1 MKTLIYI
8 IAVMLMSCEKENPKE
23 HEQIYANWTLVKVTT
38 GFSPAENY
46 DAKDIVWHFSS
57 NSELTITN
65 NISLSKNSNVT
76 IKESGKYSYVFEEN
90 NKIKIEKS
98 LYNYSIDNNNLIIS
112 FQEASDGPRMEFVKI
127 E

>member
-1 MKTLIYI
+1 
-8 IAVMLMSCEKENPKE
+8 MLMSCEKENPKE

-76 IKESGKYSYVFEEN
+76 IKESGKYSYVFEED

>member
-1 MKTLIYI
+1 MKTLIFI
-8 IAVMLMSCEKENPKE
+8 ITVTLMSCEKENPKE
-23 HEQIYANWTLVKVTT
+23 HVKIYANWTLVKVTA
-38 GFSPAENY
+38 GFSPVENY
-46 DAKDIVWHFSS
+46 DAKDIMWHFSS

-76 IKESGKYSYVFEEN
+76 IKESGKYSYVFEEES
-90 NKIKIEKS
+90 KIKIEEL
-98 LYNYSIDNNNLIIS
+98 LYNYSINNNNLIIS